1 MRGKRS
7 SRPAVWIHLVRGLGP
22 SRTQRWRRCGGKG
35 QRPVENRVYVVT
47 SITFSWRNDCIRL
60 PFDVRSRTLQ
70 RDMAS
75 LNDEAPATT
84 SGVGAASDAILQN
97 LFFAVGLLLR
107 IFVCSMVRLAGSD
120 PVIIRTAV
128 TWDAFAR
135 AQFL

>member
-1 MRGKRS
+1 MEE
-7 SRPAVWIHLVRGLGP
+7 
-22 SRTQRWRRCGGKG
+22 KG
-35 QRPVENRVYVVT
+35 RRPVVNRVYVVT

-60 PFDVRSRTLQ
+60 PFDVGSRTLQ

-84 SGVGAASDAILQN
+84 SGVGAAIDATLQN
-97 LFFAVGLLLR
+97 LFFAVGLLLG